1 MTAALVITSLIFIAL
16 LLAWR
21 WRPQG
26 PVELG
31 VRMLLLA
38 YGLMGAW
45 TLWFHLFAPGGEPAG
60 FDFLKPTV
68 LFWSLAFTLI
78 IAPLRG
84 WGYPAKA
91 LFGTFFVLSPRV
103 WLGINWGTALACV
116 VFGGAN
122 LFVISSS
129 VGNFEA
135 FKYSCRVLLM
145 FIILLRLNFV
155 WLDLVSRVGIQLYR
169 RVRAFFP

>member
-1 MTAALVITSLIFIAL
+1 MTTALVLSGLIFAAL
-16 LLAWR
+16 LLAWY
-21 WRPQG
+21 WRPRG
-26 PVELG
+26 PIEPG

-45 TLWFHLFAPGGEPAG
+45 TLWFHLFAPGAEPPG
-60 FDFLKPTV
+60 SDFLKPTV
-68 LFWSLAFTLI
+68 LFWCLAVTLI
-78 IAPLRG
+78 VAPLRG
-84 WGYPAKA
+84 WGYPVKA
-91 LFGTFFVLSPRV
+91 IFGTFFALSSRV
-103 WLGINWGTALACV
+103 WRSINWSTALACL

-155 WLDLVSRVGIQLYR
+155 WLELISRVAVQFYH
-169 RVRAFFP
+169 RVKVLFP